1 LQQAFEEARRTFFT
15 QRARLRELDGKLA
28 GLAEVERKLADAEK
42 KLSALSQADHAAV
55 LRAFAQAQHQAR
67 EMKSLLEQLRDGAAR
82 IADLPNQIV
91 LDDWSSQHFTDL
103 DADLLAWRHDIDLQ
117 VEQVRIG
124 GLGAVVAIRQ
134 RAQTEAADLVKASE
148 AAASDAIARRTA
160 AATSR
165 IAAAERTATAEL
177 KAEVAAQVTKAAA
190 AIIAARADKDLQTR
204 LTDEAIAG
212 LDRRLH

>member
-1 LQQAFEEARRTFFT
+1 MAEEQVHTAETQAEGGHHAEPTLLGVGAEGWVYTGVAIFIVLAVVVFKAPSLIAKALDDRIAGVKKQLDEAAIL
-15 QRARLRELDGKLA
+15 RAEAEKL
-28 GLAEVERKLADAEK
+28 LADA
-42 KLSALSQADHAAV
+42 QAAKAA
-55 LRAFAQAQHQAR
+55 A
-67 EMKSLLEQLRDGAAR
+67 ESEAA
-82 IADLPNQIV
+82 
-91 LDDWSSQHFTDL
+91 
-103 DADLLAWRHDIDLQ
+103 
-117 VEQVRIG
+117 
-124 GLGAVVAIRQ
+124 AIRH

-160 AATSR
+160 AAASR

>member
-1 LQQAFEEARRTFFT
+1 MAEEQVHTAETVAGTVADGGHHAEPTLLGVGAEGWVYTGVAIFIVLAVVVFK
-15 QRARLRELDGKLA
+15 APSLIAKALDDRIA
-28 GLAEVERKLADAEK
+28 GVK
-42 KLSALSQADHAAV
+42 KQLDEAAV
-55 LRAFAQAQHQAR
+55 LRAEAEKLLAGAQAA
-67 EMKSLLEQLRDGAAR
+67 KAA
-82 IADLPNQIV
+82 AE
-91 LDDWSSQHFTDL
+91 S
-103 DADLLAWRHDIDLQ
+103 DAA
-117 VEQVRIG
+117 
-124 GLGAVVAIRQ
+124 AIRA

>member
-1 LQQAFEEARRTFFT
+1 MAEEQVHTAETQAEGGHHAESTLLGVGAEGWVYTGVAIFIVLAVVVFKAPSLIAKALDDRIAGVKKQLDEAAIL
-15 QRARLRELDGKLA
+15 RAEAEKL
-28 GLAEVERKLADAEK
+28 LADA
-42 KLSALSQADHAAV
+42 QAAKAA
-55 LRAFAQAQHQAR
+55 A
-67 EMKSLLEQLRDGAAR
+67 ESEAA
-82 IADLPNQIV
+82 
-91 LDDWSSQHFTDL
+91 
-103 DADLLAWRHDIDLQ
+103 
-117 VEQVRIG
+117 
-124 GLGAVVAIRQ
+124 AIRA

-160 AATSR
+160 AAASR